1 MEAAE
6 RNRLRTQ
13 SQSKASVSEEVTS
26 MEWKDVEMSA
36 QEVDLIY
43 RMHRLVG
50 DRWDLIAG
58 RIPGRRVEEIERFWI
73 MRQIEGSAG
82 VAHDA
87 VKRRRKKSNS

>member
-50 DRWDLIAG
+50 DRMNETGGGEAVGIGMWPYNSKTD
-58 RIPGRRVEEIERFWI
+58 
-73 MRQIEGSAG
+73 
-82 VAHDA
+82 VAICGI
-87 VKRRRKKSNS
+87 